1 MREIGIFIGATERGY
16 NPEDLDYIKA
26 AAEVW
31 DENGGP
37 AARLLFKA
45 ARDLFIATGREHCA
59 PAFHLHFLS
68 KSADWNTHAKE
79 VAQHLVQTMEVL
91 EPMRKQAFS
100 LKDVASAGALAG
112 RGALLGSVGAGA
124 GLGSLYWMLSR
135 HSNQDNA
142 DIEAMQKQVQYYREL
157 SKELEDSM
165 RRKYRYDRGQQPA
178 AGNTAVAA

>member
-1 MREIGIFIGATERGY
+1 MRALGIFIGATERGY
-16 NPEDLDYIKA
+16 NPGDLDYIKA

-31 DENGGP
+31 DKDGGP
-37 AARLLFKA
+37 SARLLFKA
-45 ARDLFIATGREHCA
+45 ARDLFIATGRPHCA
-59 PAFHLHFLS
+59 PAYHLHFLS
-68 KSADWNTHAKE
+68 KSASWDEHAKE
-79 VAQHLVQTMEVL
+79 VAQLVVQTMEVL
-91 EPMRKQAFS
+91 EPMRKQAMS
-100 LKDVASAGALAG
+100 LKDVVGAGTLAG
-112 RGALLGSVGAGA
+112 RGALLGSIGAGA

-178 AGNTAVAA
+178 AAEPVAA